1 MLEIIIWFLLELFVF
16 GCCAAGENNPIM
28 GQVAFKRICFI
39 SGSSEVL
46 LVLESNIAEKLLF
59 LLVIILPLFSTQK
72 LILERFPIFR
82 F

>member
-46 LVLESNIAEKLLF
+46 LESNIAEKLLF
-59 LLVIILPLFSTQK
+59 LSVIILRLFSTQK